1 MTQEQ
6 LKEWLFSFAV
16 EDRDRDRRPQ
26 EEAIDRVYPNGK
38 KFTDS
43 FFVFQEGQKVAI
55 CRHPRFTT
63 GEYHMHSFVEIL
75 YIYSGNCVHLVE
87 GKAMQMATGDV
98 CMIAPEIYH
107 LIEACD
113 GIIINILVT
122 REYLTSLYPVAEE
135 EDNPLSEFLG
145 GILYGTN
152 RKKFRYMQCPPCVP
166 MKALVEKM
174 IEESVEYDRYSNPCL
189 EAMIVQFFVW
199 ILRTCTGWQGEEG
212 ESCSKEERIVE
223 ILQYVQDHYRSV
235 TMDELARRFNYT
247 PTHLCRLFKRYTN
260 SSFNRIV
267 IDIKMYH
274 ACRLLRSTALPVQN
288 IAYAVGYE
296 SVEYFHRIFKQVM
309 KMTPLEYKKNP
320 QVW

>member
-1 MTQEQ
+1 
-6 LKEWLFSFAV
+6 
-16 EDRDRDRRPQ
+16 
-26 EEAIDRVYPNGK
+26 
-38 KFTDS
+38 
-43 FFVFQEGQKVAI
+43 
-55 CRHPRFTT
+55 
-63 GEYHMHSFVEIL
+63 
-75 YIYSGNCVHLVE
+75 
-87 GKAMQMATGDV
+87 MQMATGDV

-152 RKKFRYMQCPPCVP
+152 RKKFLYMQCPPCEP

-174 IEESVEYDRYSNPCL
+174 IEASVEYERYSNPCL